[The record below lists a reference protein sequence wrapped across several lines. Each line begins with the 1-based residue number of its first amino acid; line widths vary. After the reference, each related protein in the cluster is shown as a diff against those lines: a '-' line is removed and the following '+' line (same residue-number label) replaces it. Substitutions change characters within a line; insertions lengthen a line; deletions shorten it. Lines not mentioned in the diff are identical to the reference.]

1 MGLYTCAG
9 DVAVLVAACFYSL
22 LTVRIGRYARQAAPV
37 RLASSKSSA
46 LAAIALA
53 SLAVLAVKRGLSG
66 EGVTSLWG
74 NPFDLVALGAI
85 TWAALGPGAGA
96 AFLQSKVGLPQLH
109 CSASSVP
116 CRAGGPVLGCMYGG
130 EDAQGEWGARGK

>member
-1 MGLYTCAG
+1 M
-9 DVAVLVAACFYSL
+9 LVAACFYSL

-37 RLASSKSSA
+37 RLASSKSTA

-53 SLAVLAVKRGLSG
+53 SLAVLAVKRGLGG
-66 EGVTSLWG
+66 EGVASLWG

-96 AFLQSKVGLPQLH
+96 AFLQSKVSLPHFRTRFVHGLHPE
-109 CSASSVP
+109 
-116 CRAGGPVLGCMYGG
+116 GCCVC
-130 EDAQGEWGARGK
+130 ACVGAREREGAPP